1 MSSGNRDQNSSEKE
15 RTRGYRQI
23 AQATTIPLIMLAG
36 PAVGYFLGRY
46 LDSLLGTSNLLM
58 VVFLLLGV
66 VSGGVEAYRIIKEII
81 RESDN

>member
-23 AQATTIPLIMLAG
+23 ALATTIPLIMLAG